1 VLTRPVNNLRGG
13 GQISNLRAAR
23 SGQREMLLAASG
35 RLCVALPAPNQPRAG
50 QGQHARGRGAGGF
63 SAVLGLLSVVHRGG
77 GWDTR
82 HAVLAMVVGDRAVI
96 KAGWLADGRWPP
108 PAWVAVR

>member
-1 VLTRPVNNLRGG
+1 MLTRPVNNLRGG

-77 GWDTR
+77 GGTHDTLCWR
-82 HAVLAMVVGDRAVI
+82 W
-96 KAGWLADGRWPP
+96 WLAI
-108 PAWVAVR
+108 VL